1 MKGKIKLALALGL
14 VILATGCHKKPAEP
28 DPAVLA
34 LQATQATETQNKK
47 VIEAWAEAMNHGDLA
62 YLEKVIH
69 PDFVDHAAFPGYP
82 PTKAGYLDL
91 MKLAQAEWFGN
102 MHVNLLNTVAEGDL
116 VMIRVDASAV
126 HKGTVMGAKP
136 TGKELK
142 WASWGLY
149 RLKDGMLIERW
160 EQLDSFAFMSQ
171 LGLAKMAQ

>member
-1 MKGKIKLALALGL
+1 MQWRMKLGLALLL
-14 VILATGCHKKPAEP
+14 VLLLAGCHKKPAEP
-28 DPAVLA
+28 DPALVA
-34 LQATQATETQNKK
+34 AQASRATEAQNKK
-47 VIEAWAEAMNHGDLA
+47 VIEAWAEAMNRGDLA
-62 YLEKVIH
+62 YLEQVIH

-82 PTKAGYLDL
+82 PTKTGYLDL
-91 MKLAQAEWFGN
+91 MKMAQSEWFGE
-102 MHVNLLNTVAEGDL
+102 MKVNLLNIVAEGDM

-160 EQLDSFAFMSQ
+160 EQLDSFAFMAQ